1 MIDFKELA
9 KSMSIKGI
17 VISLRY
23 NEERIKALF
32 EQTSWMP
39 EESSKSERLYCI
51 LFDYKDIYC
60 PICGKKKKF
69 YKINKGYWKTCDD
82 SNCVHE
88 WKLIVQKN
96 AAKKM
101 DYKSIIEKLKNTCL
115 ERYGVEHNWS
125 SSELRKKCYKTCKER
140 YGVEH
145 ALQSDELKK
154 KRHDTMIERHG
165 SANVLNFES
174 TKKTM
179 IEKYGTS
186 KAMHSSEIK
195 NRLYETMINKY
206 GVKFPYQN
214 QEIFKKAQ
222 TSGERAHYYKDT
234 DLIYRGSFELDFLE
248 HYYDKIDIA
257 KPMTFDYEHNGAL
270 HKYIPDFYIPSL
282 DLVIEIKSSYYF
294 KKYKEKCISKAAA
307 VERAGHEFLFIF
319 DKDYT
324 VFEFILSQINNKNKS

>member
-9 KSMSIKGI
+9 KSISIKGI

-39 EESSKSERLYCI
+39 EEASKSERLYCI

-69 YKINKGYWKTCDD
+69 YKINKGYWKTCGD

-88 WKLIVQKN
+88 WKLIAQKN

-101 DYKSIIEKLKNTCL
+101 NYESIIEKLKNTCL

-125 SSELRKKCYKTCKER
+125 SPELRENCYKTTKER

-154 KRHDTMIERHG
+154 KRHDTMINKYN
-165 SANVLNFES
+165 SANVFNFES
-174 TKKTM
+174 TKKTLLK
-179 IEKYGTS
+179 E
-186 KAMHSSEIK
+186 
-195 NRLYETMINKY
+195 Y
-206 GVKFPYQN
+206 GVTNAAQSEQIKEKIRKTNKERYGVEFPYQN
-214 QEIFKKAQ
+214 PEIFKKAQ
-222 TSGERAHYYKDT
+222 TSGERARYYKDT

-248 HYYDKIDIA
+248 RFYDKIDIA
-257 KPMTFDYEHNGAL
+257 KPMTFDYEHNGTL

-307 VERAGHEFLFIF
+307 VEKAGHEFLFIF